1 MNDPDPDTLL
11 FYRNLKQTKG
21 AQARQ
26 VCYNYMNPLEEESTM
41 YSMTGYGRASVEQDG
56 RQLTIELKSVNHR
69 FLDISFRMPRSFN
82 FLEDA
87 MRKQIGAV
95 LSRGHVDVFA
105 TYRNTREDSKRVDFD
120 EALLAA
126 YMKALDRIEA
136 DTGLPDDRSLSMTA
150 RLPDVL
156 AVTEA
161 EEDQDALRAL
171 AAQALGD
178 ALEQMRVMRAR
189 EGDALREDIASRV
202 NRLEAMTA
210 QIEERYPA
218 TVREYQQKL
227 EARVQ
232 ELLGGASVDEQ
243 RLLQEVALMA
253 DRSAIAEETVRLHS
267 HFQQIRGFMEA
278 NEPTGRKLDFIV
290 QELNREVNTISSK
303 SQDVPITNLVVEAK
317 AEIEKIREQVQN
329 VE

>member
-1 MNDPDPDTLL
+1 
-11 FYRNLKQTKG
+11 
-21 AQARQ
+21 
-26 VCYNYMNPLEEESTM
+26 M
-41 YSMTGYGRASVEQDG
+41 YSMTGYGRSSVEQDG

-87 MRKQIGAV
+87 MRRQIGAT

-105 TYRNTREDSKRVDFD
+105 TYRNMREDSKRVDVD
-120 EALLAA
+120 EALLKA
-126 YMKALDRIEA
+126 YMNAFDRIEA
-136 DTGLPDDRSLSMTA
+136 DTGLKDDRSLSVAA

-161 EEDQDALRAL
+161 DEDQDALRDL
-171 AAQALGD
+171 AAKALGE
-178 ALEQMRVMRAR
+178 ALEQMRAMRAK
-189 EGDALREDIASRV
+189 EGDALREDISSRV
-202 NRLEAMTA
+202 DRLEAMTA
-210 QIEERYPA
+210 QIEARYPE
-218 TVREYQQKL
+218 TVNEYKQKL

-232 ELLGGASVDEQ
+232 ELLGGATVDEQ

-267 HFQQIRGFMEA
+267 HFQQIRGFMTA
-278 NEPTGRKLDFIV
+278 TEPTGRKLDFIV